1 MKRLLFHLL
10 IIFYVF
16 CFLLVSCKSHKIID
30 LTDETS
36 INFDNHILKQQ
47 DSLAFELCQIYG
59 FDQGIRNKNISKYIT
74 QQQAIDTFNFNRI
87 VDFVKTH
94 GFPTKELVGNKN
106 FKIECVEGAFLAV
119 LLHNP
124 NRLVNEKLYFNL
136 FNDEVKKGNLKSERF
151 ANILDK
157 YYWTKSKNKK
167 DRRVFYGSQFGKPC
181 IQTKDETNKA
191 RLEIGLQELKNS
203 EFVDCNGEE
212 LHVIRERK

>member
-1 MKRLLFHLL
+1 MKRNLF
-10 IIFYVF
+10 
-16 CFLLVSCKSHKIID
+16 
-30 LTDETS
+30 
-36 INFDNHILKQQ
+36 HILKFISVFSLLLLSCKTHKIVDSKSENSVPFDEHILKKQ

-59 FDQGIRNKNISKYIT
+59 FDQGIRNKKISKYIEK
-74 QQQAIDTFNFNRI
+74 QQSIDTFNFNRI

-106 FKIECVEGAFLAV
+106 FEVECVEGAFLAV

-124 NRLVNEKLYFNL
+124 HRLVNEKIYFNL

-191 RLEIGLQELKNS
+191 RLEIGLKELKNS
-203 EFVDCNGEE
+203 EFVDCLGEE
-212 LHVIRERK
+212 LHLIRERK